1 MKSQRWAKLKA
12 MMFSNIPL
20 KILAVIISAVAWI
33 VITNISDPARK
44 ITIDNIAVIV
54 KNEATLDKK
63 GYIYE
68 NKYGQISIE
77 IKGPKSIVES
87 LSEDDFEAYADFEEW
102 DGKSK
107 YVDIHVKCNDKDA
120 SKHIKII
127 STKNTEK
134 HITVSKKV
142 NKEIPI
148 EIVFNG
154 SLDSGYVVGDYGISR
169 NMVEISGMETV
180 VDKIKSASVS
190 LDLSAI
196 DEKVSKEIV
205 EKITIHFYDKDGN
218 EVNVSGVETSIKE
231 VTLHMDIFQEKWIS
245 VAYAVTGT
253 PAEGYHNRGDSA
265 NIVSVKVIAPDF
277 TAGNKIV
284 IPSGTFDITG
294 ADADKTFK
302 VDLNKYLPS
311 GYEIT
316 SSIKELEVNVDIEKY
331 IDKTISI
338 PVEKIMITGLNNEY
352 QYEITTVD
360 NRTVLYVKL
369 SGYEDEIGNITME
382 DLNPSIDISNKAPG
396 TYGIKVSLV
405 ESVEGSIASEYT
417 VKVVV
422 SEKITEEPTG
432 DGGDPASIS
441 LDEDIEE

>member
-12 MMFSNIPL
+12 MMFRNIPL

-44 ITIDNIAVIV
+44 VTIDNIPVVI
-54 KNEATLDKK
+54 KNDDSLNDK

-77 IKGPKSIVES
+77 VKGPKSIVEN

-107 YVDIHVKCNDKDA
+107 YVEIHVKCSDKDV

-127 STKNTEK
+127 NNKNNDK
-134 HITVSKKV
+134 RIAVSKKV
-142 NKEIPI
+142 DKEIPI
-148 EIVFNG
+148 EIVFGG

-169 NMVEISGMETV
+169 NMVVVSGMENV
-180 VDKIKSASVS
+180 VNKIKTASVS
-190 LDLSAI
+190 LNLSAI

-205 EKITIHFYDKDGN
+205 EKITIDFYDADGN
-218 EVNVSGVETSIKE
+218 PVDVKNVDTSVKE

-245 VAYAVTGT
+245 VSYAVTGT

-265 NIVSVKVIAPDF
+265 NIVSVKVIASDF
-277 TAGNKIV
+277 SAGNSIV
-284 IPSGTFDITG
+284 IPSGTIDITD
-294 ADADKTFK
+294 ANADKVFK
-302 VDLNKYLPS
+302 IDLNKYLPS
-311 GYEIT
+311 GYTIT
-316 SSIKELEVNVDIEKY
+316 SSITELEVKVDIEKY
-331 IDKTISI
+331 IDKNIAI
-338 PVEKIMITGLNNEY
+338 PVEKIKITGLNNEY

-360 NRTVLYVKL
+360 NRTVLYVMV
-369 SGYEDEIGNITME
+369 SGYEDEIGSITVD

-396 TYGIKVSLV
+396 TYGIKVALV
-405 ESVEGSIASEYT
+405 ESVEGSIATEYT

-422 SEKITEEPTG
+422 SEKVSEEPTV
-432 DGGDPASIS
+432 DGGEPASIS
-441 LDEDIEE
+441 LDENIEE

>member
-1 MKSQRWAKLKA
+1 MKSQRIAKLKA
-12 MMFSNIPL
+12 MMFRNIPL

-33 VITNISDPARK
+33 VITNISDPSKKVAV
-44 ITIDNIAVIV
+44 DNIPVVV
-54 KNEATLDKK
+54 KNETALNEK

-68 NKYGQISIE
+68 NKHGHISIE
-77 IKGPKSIVES
+77 IKGPQSVVGS
-87 LSEDDFEAYADFEEW
+87 LNEDDFEAYADFVEW

-107 YVDIHVKCNDKDA
+107 YVNIHVKCVDKEA

-127 STKNTEK
+127 TAKNNDK
-134 HITVSKKV
+134 NITISKKV
-142 NKEIPI
+142 DREIPI

-169 NMVEISGMETV
+169 NIVVVSGMETV
-180 VDKIKSASVS
+180 VDKIKTASVS

-205 EKITIHFYDKDGN
+205 EKITVEFFDEEGN
-218 EVNVSGVETSIKE
+218 AVDVNGVETSIKE
-231 VTLHMDIFQEKWIS
+231 VTLHMDIYQEKWIGVS
-245 VAYAVTGT
+245 YEVTGT
-253 PAEGYHNRGDSA
+253 PAEGYHNRGNSS
-265 NIVSVKVIAPDF
+265 NIVSIKVIAPDF
-277 TAGNKIV
+277 SAGNKIV

-294 ADADKTFK
+294 ANADKTFM
-302 VDLNKYLPS
+302 VDLNKYLPV

-316 SSIKELEVNVDIEKY
+316 SSIKEMEVNVDIEKY
-331 IDKTISI
+331 IDKTIAI
-338 PVEKIMITGLNNEY
+338 PVEKIKIAGLNNEY

-360 NRTVLYVKL
+360 NRTVLYVKV
-369 SGYEDEIGNITME
+369 SGYEDQIGNITME

-422 SEKITEEPTG
+422 SEKITEEPTE
-432 DGGDPASIS
+432 DGGEPASIS
-441 LDEDIEE
+441 LEEDMTE